1 MHLEPQLANKPLDL
15 SSFPDKLTIVSDS
28 GITKLPL
35 QLYTANTPV
44 ARMTGFRWQKRI
56 PPQGTGIWLKDSKS
70 SYSLWMKD
78 VPFDLDAI
86 GFDGDMNVVDLK
98 RLTALSTVPVAFSSD
113 VKSVVEV
120 PAGWCLRN
128 GIRKGFRAIPGDGA
142 Q

>member
-1 MHLEPQLANKPLDL
+1 
-15 SSFPDKLTIVSDS
+15 
-28 GITKLPL
+28 
-35 QLYTANTPV
+35 
-44 ARMTGFRWQKRI
+44 
-56 PPQGTGIWLKDSKS
+56 
-70 SYSLWMKD
+70 MKD

-86 GFDGDMNVVDLK
+86 GFDEDMNVVDLK

-128 GIRKGFRAIPGDGA
+128 GIRKGFRAIPGDDV